1 MFFIDSLIKTKKNTK
16 NDLNG
21 GSETEVA
28 ENKDKKRISDSEFK
42 RLFYTYIIT
51 TPMIYILA
59 YYMTDHFDNNPY
71 VIFGFPVLFCF
82 FIVLMLVVQKNSKNK
97 SEELE

>member
-21 GSETEVA
+21 GSETEVV
-28 ENKDKKRISDSEFK
+28 ENKDNKEKGISDSEFK

-51 TPMIYILA
+51 TPMVYILA
-59 YYMTDHFDNNPY
+59 YYMTDNFNNNPC
-71 VIFGFPVLFCF
+71 IIAGFFALFCF
-82 FIVLMLVVQKNSKNK
+82 FTLLMWVIQKSSKNK
-97 SEELE
+97 DE